1 MSKIGGICYI
11 KVDGEQLD
19 LTGGIETPLN
29 KKIKEGV
36 ATLSGGV
43 NHTEKYRVPYIKGT
57 FAITKDFPID
67 KIFDSDD
74 MTVTA
79 ELANGLVYVLSNAFV
94 AGESNYNAEEG
105 TAELEFNG
113 EGFYQ

>member
-1 MSKIGGICYI
+1 MAKIGGTCYV
-11 KVDGEQLD
+11 KVDGAQLE

-29 KKIKEGV
+29 TSTKESV
-36 ATLSGGV
+36 VSQSGGV
-43 NHTEKYRVPYIKGT
+43 NYTEKHRASYIKGT
-57 FAITKDFPID
+57 FVITKDFPID

-79 ELANGLVYVLSNAFV
+79 ELANGWVFVLSNAFV